1 MPGPAQ
7 ILLNFNAYIWI
18 NPIIKFIGLPLT
30 WIKTNL
36 RIEWMLFAKNN
47 NKVIMKVEAYLSW
60 ESFWYNL
67 SLLRL
72 IPRLGVKNEYKIN
85 NLILLPSEPCWSRM
99 LYHIYIMSAIN
110 LPNIFNYRAQ
120 KSPSVLGNVLP
131 SPTKWLTACKISRK
145 NIHFFIQNIPKS
157 KLSPGENKYPRGG

>member
-18 NPIIKFIGLPLT
+18 NPIIKFIGPPWLESKQ
-30 WIKTNL
+30 IYV
-36 RIEWMLFAKNN
+36 EWMLFAKNN
-47 NKVIMKVEAYLSW
+47 NKVIMKVEAYLLW

-67 SLLRL
+67 SPLRL

-131 SPTKWLTACKISRK
+131 SPTKWLTACKYLERTFTSL
-145 NIHFFIQNIPKS
+145 QNITKS
-157 KLSPGENKYPRGG
+157 KLSPGVNK